1 MAALECI
8 NNHMHQT
15 AEQMYVFPTRH
26 WILGMTWPL
35 FITFVPLAKA
45 GLSRAGPR
53 GGGAVQA
60 KGLNRVAQ
68 GVSGVEYERGGW
80 NSPLKGGGVP
90 GSSPEIF
97 LKSMSLRMHFRPF

>member
-1 MAALECI
+1 MSKSNLKKTLTMAALDCI

-15 AEQMYVFPTRH
+15 AEQMYVFATRH

-35 FITFVPLAKA
+35 FITCGLA
-45 GLSRAGPR
+45 RAGPR

-60 KGLNRVAQ
+60 EGLNRVAQ

-80 NSPLKGGGVP
+80 NPPLKGWGVP
-90 GSSPEIF
+90 GSSPDLF
-97 LKSMSLRMHFRPF
+97 